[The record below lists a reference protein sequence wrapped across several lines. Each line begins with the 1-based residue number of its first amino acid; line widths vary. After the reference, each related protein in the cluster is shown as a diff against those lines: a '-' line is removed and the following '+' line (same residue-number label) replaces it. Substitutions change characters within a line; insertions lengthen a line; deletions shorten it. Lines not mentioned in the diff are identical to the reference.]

1 MGLTLFVTNMASL
14 GLKKVGA
21 DHVLSPESSNKNEVI
36 RAVLN
41 PLLFFL
47 RKDLAG
53 TKSTKSTKST
63 KRHKDIQAKAQNAK
77 KRINGFSPLD
87 IF

>member
-1 MGLTLFVTNMASL
+1 MASL

-21 DHVLSPESSNKNEVI
+21 DHVLGPESSNKNEVI

-47 RKDLAG
+47 GKDFAG
-53 TKSTKSTKST
+53 TKST
-63 KRHKDIQAKAQNAK
+63 
-77 KRINGFSPLD
+77 
-87 IF
+87 

>member
-1 MGLTLFVTNMASL
+1 MGLTLFVTKIASL

-21 DHVLSPESSNKNEVI
+21 DHVLGPESSNKNEVI

-47 RKDLAG
+47 RKDFAG
-53 TKSTKSTKST
+53 TKST
-63 KRHKDIQAKAQNAK
+63 
-77 KRINGFSPLD
+77 
-87 IF
+87 

>member
-1 MGLTLFVTNMASL
+1 MVSL

-21 DHVLSPESSNKNEVI
+21 DHVLGPESSNKNEVI

-77 KRINGFSPLD
+77 KRINGFKSPLD

>member
-1 MGLTLFVTNMASL
+1 MGLRLFVTNMASL

-21 DHVLSPESSNKNEVI
+21 DHVLGPESSNKNEVI

-47 RKDLAG
+47 RKDFAG
-53 TKSTKSTKST
+53 TKST
-63 KRHKDIQAKAQNAK
+63 
-77 KRINGFSPLD
+77 
-87 IF
+87 